1 MIIEIAE
8 KLALSLGEEKSNK
21 LNEQRLE
28 GRALCARTKLSQ
40 MELTNVKVGEWIP

>member
-21 LNEQRLE
+21 LNEQAR
-28 GRALCARTKLSQ
+28 GARIVRAHRA
-40 MELTNVKVGEWIP
+40 